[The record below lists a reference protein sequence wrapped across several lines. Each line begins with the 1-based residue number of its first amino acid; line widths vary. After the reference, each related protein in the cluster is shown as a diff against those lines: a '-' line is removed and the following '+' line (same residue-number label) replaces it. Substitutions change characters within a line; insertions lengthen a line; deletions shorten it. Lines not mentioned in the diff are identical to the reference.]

1 MRVIVHSE
9 VLNVVVCVML
19 CQCTTPAEVTGEV
32 HGLQIW
38 SVAAN
43 VLNEQ
48 VRPAEKGWVSSKI
61 G

>member
-1 MRVIVHSE
+1 MHSE
-9 VLNVVVCVML
+9 GLNFVISAML
-19 CQCTTPAEVTGEV
+19 CRSMTRAERTVEV

-48 VRPAEKGWVSSKI
+48 VRTAEMGWVSSKI

>member
-1 MRVIVHSE
+1 MRSE
-9 VLNVVVCVML
+9 VLNVVICVML
-19 CQCTTPAEVTGEV
+19 CRCMTLAEVTDEV
-32 HGLQIW
+32 HLHGLQIW

-48 VRPAEKGWVSSKI
+48 VRTAEMGRVSSKI

>member
-1 MRVIVHSE
+1 VHSE
-9 VLNVVVCVML
+9 VLNVVNCVML
-19 CQCTTPAEVTGEV
+19 CRSMTRAEVTDEV
-32 HGLQIW
+32 HDLQIW

-48 VRPAEKGWVSSKI
+48 VRTAEKGWVSSKI

>member
-1 MRVIVHSE
+1 VHSE
-9 VLNVVVCVML
+9 VLHVVICVML
-19 CQCTTPAEVTGEV
+19 CRCMRRAEVTN
-32 HGLQIW
+32 GLQIW

-48 VRPAEKGWVSSKI
+48 VRTAEKGWASSKI